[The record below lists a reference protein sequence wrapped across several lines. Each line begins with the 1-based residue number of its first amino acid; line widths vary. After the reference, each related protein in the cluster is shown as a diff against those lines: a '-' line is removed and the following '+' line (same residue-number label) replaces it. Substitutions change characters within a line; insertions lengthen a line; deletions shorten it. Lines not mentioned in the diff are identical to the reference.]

1 MIPLI
6 YALPGNEAFAGALAR
21 HLVAETGHI
30 ETRTFPDGETYLRL
44 LTEPMERDVILVCT
58 LDRPDA
64 KLAPLIFAADTARSL
79 GARRVGL
86 VAPYLCYLRQDR
98 RFHSGEAITS
108 KSIGCILSASFDWLI
123 TVDPHLHRYASL
135 GEVYTLASRVVAAAP
150 CLADWISR
158 NVPNPVLIGPDV
170 ESQQWV
176 AQVAEQAGAPW
187 QVLEKERLGDL
198 DVRISLPDPDRLR
211 GRTPVLVDDIISSA
225 RTMIAAARHV
235 TDIGCPPPVCLAVH
249 AIFAAESHALL
260 TAAAGRIVT
269 TNTVTHGTNKIDM
282 AADIASSIAGLLRE
296 A

>member
-86 VAPYLCYLRQDR
+86 VA
-98 RFHSGEAITS
+98 
-108 KSIGCILSASFDWLI
+108 
-123 TVDPHLHRYASL
+123 PHLHRYASL